1 MSGAERE
8 NAPNSGTEAGG
19 AGEDR
24 AGHQIIIGDSIT
36 PDDAG
41 TDQKDLLPDTGA
53 SVAFMRNFCGDGPR
67 VLTSIV
73 PDGGRTK
80 TATFA
85 ASEDDKMA
93 AWIDERQGVQNIY
106 FTVNALYGP
115 VTSKPNKGA
124 VSAIRALHVDV
135 DPRPG
140 EDFDTER
147 VRAERVLRAY
157 DPKPTVIVDSGGGFQ
172 GF

>member
-1 MSGAERE
+1 M
-8 NAPNSGTEAGG
+8 
-19 AGEDR
+19 
-24 AGHQIIIGDSIT
+24 
-36 PDDAG
+36 
-41 TDQKDLLPDTGA
+41 PDTDA
-53 SVAFMRNFCGDGPR
+53 AFAFLRNFCGDGLR

-73 PDGGRTK
+73 PDRGRTT

-106 FTVNALYGP
+106 FNFNAVLGP

-124 VSAIRALHVDV
+124 VSGIRALHVDV

-140 EDFDTER
+140 EPLEVER
-147 VRAERVLRAY
+147 VRAERVLLAY
-157 DPKPTVIVDSGGGFQ
+157 GPKPTVTIDSGGGF
-172 GF
+172 

>member
-1 MSGAERE
+1 MSGAEKK
-8 NAPNSGTEAGG
+8 APG
-19 AGEDR
+19 AGTGTGGKGENED
-24 AGHQIIIGDSIT
+24 HNPNIIPESIA
-36 PDDAG
+36 DAPTG

-73 PDGGRTK
+73 PDGGRTT

-85 ASEDDKMA
+85 ASEDDKMV

-106 FTVNALYGP
+106 FTVNAVFGP

-124 VSAIRALHVDV
+124 VSAVRALHVDV

-157 DPKPTVIVDSGGGFQ
+157 GCFVATASRVEAARHVH
-172 GF
+172 